1 MSNNNFEI
9 INEKVKVYVVHE
21 TYLKSTFYSKD
32 EFLTYLSKEENRLYL
47 LNDGMTQDDFLLY
60 K

>member
-21 TYLKSTFYSKD
+21 TYLKNTFYSKD